1 MRTGINKLMI
11 RWAIL
16 FSAELAFQEEEK
28 ENDAARLFFFRK
40 DGENF
45 VYLLQVLLLEE

>member
-16 FSAELAFQEEEK
+16 FSAELVFQEEEK
-28 ENDAARLFFFRK
+28 ENDAGRLFFFRK
-40 DGENF
+40 DAENF
-45 VYLLQVLLLEE
+45 VYLLQVLFLKE